1 MIPNWDNKPTV
12 FMPVARLT
20 WDSFP
25 PENISIDVDISQ
37 KEKKFIEQYISNIVS
52 NINFE
57 G

>member
-1 MIPNWDNKPTV
+1 MDYNVIKNFIDKN
-12 FMPVARLT
+12 
-20 WDSFP
+20 P

-37 KEKKFIEQYISNIVS
+37 KEKKFIEKYISNIVF